1 MKRVGIFRKCL
12 DFFCLHTVE
21 ARIRPRLNEDDTN

>member
-21 ARIRPRLNEDDTN
+21 STIRRLLNEDDTN